1 MLKPTLALA
10 MLDLRWSLILWVI
23 QRQDQPGL
31 HTEKSV
37 GGSRFDTREPAL
49 HSGIPSRV
57 GLAGLVEAAAKGEKQ
72 VPGSREPDA
81 CSDGGM

>member
-10 MLDLRWSLILWVI
+10 ALNSRWSLILWVI

-31 HTEKSV
+31 HTEKAV
-37 GGSRFDTREPAL
+37 GGSRFDTQEAAL

-57 GLAGLVEAAAKGEKQ
+57 SLARLVETASKGEKQ
-72 VPGSREPDA
+72 ASGSREPDA